1 MFTPLQ
7 AGIFIGIDIL
17 ADGGIKG
24 YHLLS
29 ADFHYSAAAVAR
41 EAQIGGDIQKI
52 GFSQKQTA
60 CLRAAKIFS
69 AGETCHIRAHITG
82 EAPQVVLGRQLGGT
96 VSEHRDIAAVGDL
109 DEIGKIHAP
118 FPVVT
123 IGSAGGKITH
133 HSILTKRRTS
143 MKTID
148 LSGTWKL
155 WGRVL
160 IASVPAA
167 FVGIVLDKVLEKAT
181 GKDIDGWFYNS
192 IVVALALIVY
202 GIAFIV
208 IEKKNAQ
215 KTPNVSQIE
224 EISIKNA
231 LAIGA
236 FQALSIIP
244 GTSRSGSTILGSM
257 LVGISRTAAAEF
269 SFFMAIPVMVGASGI
284 KALGFLSYVSESAVS
299 VPTMAWVV
307 LLVGCAVSFAVSMA
321 AIRFLMDFVKKHSF
335 APFGIYRIALG
346 ILVLIFGLIR
356 G

>member
-1 MFTPLQ
+1 MSIVIELLKAILYGIVEGITEWLPISSTGHLILLEDWLPFAFSSDPVFVDEFWEMFGVVIQLG
-7 AGIFIGIDIL
+7 AIL
-17 ADGGIKG
+17 A
-24 YHLLS
+24 
-29 ADFHYSAAAVAR
+29 V
-41 EAQIGGDIQKI
+41 
-52 GFSQKQTA
+52 
-60 CLRAAKIFS
+60 
-69 AGETCHIRAHITG
+69 
-82 EAPQVVLGRQLGGT
+82 VVLFWSRLVPFGT
-96 VSEHRDIAAVGDL
+96 N
-109 DEIGKIHAP
+109 
-118 FPVVT
+118 
-123 IGSAGGKITH
+123 
-133 HSILTKRRTS
+133 
-143 MKTID
+143 KTEAEKHN
-148 LSGTWKL
+148 TWRL

-167 FVGIVLDKVLEKAT
+167 LVGIVGDKILGKAT
-181 GKDIDGWFYNS
+181 GKDIDGWAYNS
-192 IVVALALIVY
+192 VVVATALIVY

-215 KTPNVSQIE
+215 KTPHVMQVE

-284 KALGFLSYVSESAVS
+284 KALGFLSYVNASGVI
-299 VPTMAWVV
+299 VPTMAWVT

-346 ILVLIFGLIR
+346 ALVLILGRCR

>member
-1 MFTPLQ
+1 MIVFELLKAILYGIVEGITEWLPISSTGHLILLEDWLPFAFAGDPTFLDEFWEMFGVVIQLG
-7 AGIFIGIDIL
+7 AIL
-17 ADGGIKG
+17 A
-24 YHLLS
+24 
-29 ADFHYSAAAVAR
+29 V
-41 EAQIGGDIQKI
+41 
-52 GFSQKQTA
+52 
-60 CLRAAKIFS
+60 
-69 AGETCHIRAHITG
+69 
-82 EAPQVVLGRQLGGT
+82 VVLYWSRL
-96 VSEHRDIAAVGDL
+96 IPF
-109 DEIGKIHAP
+109 GK
-118 FPVVT
+118 
-123 IGSAGGKITH
+123 S
-133 HSILTKRRTS
+133 
-143 MKTID
+143 KTEEQKK
-148 LSGTWKL
+148 STWRL

-160 IASVPAA
+160 IASIPAA

-224 EISIKNA
+224 DISIKNA